1 MREHESLTSNTFQ
14 TAEVPVVRLE
24 VPVVRL
30 EVPVV
35 RQFCH
40 EKIDSDRFAI
50 DRCLFPLK
58 RGV

>member
-14 TAEVPVVRLE
+14 TAE